1 MKGFRGPLKKI
12 LAVLRSFSLLGVW
25 SGGLGVCAVRPG
37 GILFKPDVQLSA
49 DSARAV
55 SFFVHAP
62 VCFGFPF
69 PPANRLCL
77 GRRHRVRGHGLH
89 PPLEPVSARLA
100 PVPADAIRRR
110 FPLLTPP
117 DETEQQPR
125 PTPCGA
131 AVRFCIISLAQH
143 PRGINFPQLPAPI
156 QPPALRTCKLC
167 EIAL

>member
-12 LAVLRSFSLLGVW
+12 
-25 SGGLGVCAVRPG
+25 LGVCAVRPG

-89 PPLEPVSARLA
+89 PPLEPVSARLY
-100 PVPADAIRRR
+100 
-110 FPLLTPP
+110 PP
-117 DETEQQPR
+117 QMFIP
-125 PTPCGA
+125 PTKPYIYGKM
-131 AVRFCIISLAQH
+131 
-143 PRGINFPQLPAPI
+143 
-156 QPPALRTCKLC
+156 ALCYDKR
-167 EIAL
+167 

>member
-12 LAVLRSFSLLGVW
+12 LVVLRSFSLLGVW

-77 GRRHRVRGHGLH
+77 GRRHRVRNHGLH

-100 PVPADAIRRR
+100 PVPADAIHRR

-131 AVRFCIISLAQH
+131 AVRFLH
-143 PRGINFPQLPAPI
+143 HLPRTAPAGNQLSPSSRPCPTARPSHLQI
-156 QPPALRTCKLC
+156 V
-167 EIAL
+167 

>member
-110 FPLLTPP
+110 FPFSRLLMKPNSSP
-117 DETEQQPR
+117 GQR
-125 PTPCGA
+125 RAGLL
-131 AVRFCIISLAQH
+131 FGFFIISLAQH
-143 PRGINFPQLPAPI
+143 PRGINFPHLPAPV